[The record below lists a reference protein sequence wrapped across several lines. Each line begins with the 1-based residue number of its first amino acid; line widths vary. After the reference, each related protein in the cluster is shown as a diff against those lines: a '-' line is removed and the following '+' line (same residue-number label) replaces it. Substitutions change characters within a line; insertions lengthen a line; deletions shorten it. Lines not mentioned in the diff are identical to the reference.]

1 MENVKKQVKHLI
13 YTTKSL
19 EEKAKNIDRCNREG
33 AYDTD
38 RPWEELILGLLEL
51 RKQVDDLLALHGWKE
66 IDRAK
71 PQPCTKYRDAET
83 LAWVAKLV
91 EETHE
96 VIQEAAR
103 FSLLLDEEF
112 SAVDDD
118 AIDDSR
124 VRLAEELTDVITL
137 CTSWLYAIG
146 FDEGLRDWMQK
157 HVNEKNKERGY
168 F

>member
-1 MENVKKQVKHLI
+1 MDLKWIAQMAERINE
-13 YTTKSL
+13 L
-19 EEKAKNIDRCNREG
+19 EEENKRLK
-33 AYDTD
+33 
-38 RPWEELILGLLEL
+38 GLLEECENK
-51 RKQVDDLLALHGWKE
+51 RESDMT
-66 IDRAK
+66 K
-71 PQPCTKYRDAET
+71 PQPCTRFRDAET

-124 VRLAEELTDVITL
+124 VRLAEELTNVITL

-157 HVNEKNKERGY
+157 RVNEKNKERGC